1 MSDLLV
7 EAVKRH
13 KIIAILRRVEPSCL
27 EQTARALES
36 GGIRMLEVAFDHSS
50 PEGVS
55 QTLHAIETVRASVG
69 EEVLVGA
76 GTVLTPQQVE
86 AAAAAGSSFILAPN
100 TDREVIQAARAC
112 GMGAIPGAMTPTEIA
127 YAYQCGASLVKVF
140 PSDNL
145 GPGYIRAVRAPL
157 GHIPLLAVGGVDVNN
172 IREFFTAGALGV
184 GIGSKLVN
192 NRQIA
197 AGEFQALTDLARQF
211 LAAVE

>member
-1 MSDLLV
+1 M
-7 EAVKRH
+7 
-13 KIIAILRRVEPSCL
+13 
-27 EQTARALES
+27 
-36 GGIRMLEVAFDHSS
+36 
-50 PEGVS
+50 EG
-55 QTLHAIETVRASVG
+55 
-69 EEVLVGA
+69 
-76 GTVLTPQQVE
+76 
-86 AAAAAGSSFILAPN
+86 AAAAGASFILAPN
-100 TDREVIQAARAC
+100 TDREVIQAARAR